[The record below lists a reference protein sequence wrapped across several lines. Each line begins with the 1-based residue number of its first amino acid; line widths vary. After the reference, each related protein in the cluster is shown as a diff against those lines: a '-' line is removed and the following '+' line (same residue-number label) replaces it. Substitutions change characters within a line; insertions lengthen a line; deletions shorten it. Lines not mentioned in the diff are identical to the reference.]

1 MSLKLPRIKARK
13 LVKVA
18 KKLGFELDRQSGS
31 HAIYY
36 RESDKRRIVVPIH
49 AGKDLKLKTLYG
61 IIKDMDLNVDEFRK
75 LL

>member
-1 MSLKLPRIKARK
+1 MSRKLPIIKARK

-36 RESDKRRIVVPIH
+36 RKSDRRRIVVPIH
-49 AGKDLKLKTLYG
+49 AGKDLKPKTLYG
-61 IIKDMDLNVDEFRK
+61 IIKDMGLNVDEFKR